1 MSKIVEEVVI
11 SEEEAL
17 ELEESWYRY
26 QSLTELI
33 KGGISD
39 DLIIAR
45 YEKAYAKYNKVWS
58 KLTKKYLSK
67 DYSLLGNQ
75 YSQAADFATRK
86 ITITKN

>member
-11 SEEEAL
+11 LEEESL

-33 KGGISD
+33 KNGVSD
-39 DLIIAR
+39 DLVIAR
-45 YEKAYAKYNKVWS
+45 YEKAYANYNKVWS